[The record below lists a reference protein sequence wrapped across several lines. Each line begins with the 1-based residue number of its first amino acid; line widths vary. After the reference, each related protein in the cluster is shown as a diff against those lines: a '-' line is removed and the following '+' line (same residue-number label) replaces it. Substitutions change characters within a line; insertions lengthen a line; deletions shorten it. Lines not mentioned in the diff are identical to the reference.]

1 MKTKIEKAV
10 TGVFTN
16 EYFRFGK
23 GKTPLVILPGVS
35 VQSVMLFADAIEE
48 AYAPL
53 ADGFDIYVLD
63 RRKELPE
70 KYDVYGMAKDTA
82 EVFDALGIKN
92 ACVFGASQGGMIAL
106 VLALTRPDLVGKLAL
121 GSTCARISGETK
133 AKIDVWAK
141 AAEEKDAE
149 KLFFEFGRLVYP
161 KEVFEASKDA
171 LSAAAKAATP
181 EELSRFAV
189 FVRAMDGFDVSQ
201 SLGSLSCPVLLLASS
216 DDGVFGK
223 EDFELMKNGLK
234 EIRGFAFHLYD
245 SYGHAAYDLAPDY
258 KERLLRFF
266 KEH

>member
-1 MKTKIEKAV
+1 MNTKIETAV
-10 TGVFTN
+10 TGAFTT

-23 GKTPLVILPGVS
+23 GETPLVIIPGVS

-63 RRKELPE
+63 RRKELPPD
-70 KYDVYGMAKDTA
+70 YDVYGMAKDTA
-82 EVFDALGIKN
+82 AVFDALGIKN

-106 VLALTRPDLVGKLAL
+106 VLATSRPDLVGKLAL
-121 GSTCARISGETK
+121 GSTCARISKKTK

-141 AAEEKDAE
+141 AAEELNAGKVF
-149 KLFFEFGRLVYP
+149 LEFGRLVYP

-171 LSAAAKAATP
+171 LAIAAKSTTP
-181 EELSRFAV
+181 EELRRFAV
-189 FVRAMDGFDVSQ
+189 FVRAMDGFDARS
-201 SLGSLSCPVLLLASS
+201 SLRSISCPVLLLSSS

-223 EDFELMKNGLK
+223 EDFELMQNELK
-234 EIRGFAFHLYD
+234 DIRGFEFHLYD

-266 KEH
+266 KEQ